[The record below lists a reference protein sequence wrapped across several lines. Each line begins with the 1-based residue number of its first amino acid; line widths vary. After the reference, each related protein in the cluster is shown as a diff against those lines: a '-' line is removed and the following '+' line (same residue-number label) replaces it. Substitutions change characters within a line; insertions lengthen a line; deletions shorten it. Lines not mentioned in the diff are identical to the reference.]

1 MSAPCK
7 KLFLPL
13 LLAIFS
19 SIPCLHAAALRWVHL
34 GTIEAG
40 LVNMAIDGK
49 IAYRNMPPGKSTSWG
64 NVPAGLRRFQI
75 GSEKNP
81 GASFELEVTKDQ
93 KVVIVSVSDKNGD
106 IQSRTVVLDAPEGEG
121 FVLNALHNSMMGL
134 PETENKVIFGKGF
147 RIPIGKVKTTVEFS
161 DGEGLKGALDFI
173 RMGDPPKSPYLAIL
187 SSDDEGK
194 TQLSVLRGHDSL
206 FEIGDELIEIPN
218 ELVASVR
225 IISERTV
232 LGGGAFDHSLIN
244 WEQVESQ
251 IFWLN
256 LMIGRDPCRL
266 EIGGFPAMRRMP
278 SGRGSGFVKWPTGG
292 WETTVVVEA
301 TNEKLDTSN
310 FTLSLKSSIGLISS
324 GGGKY
329 PARLMA
335 LEGRTRNKNP
345 ETAKPQIRFVNALP
359 VGVMRCVIPHDPE
372 KLILT
377 IKPGEITE
385 AVALE
390 KGGFPGASLDLS
402 LDKLKNQ
409 KFSNLPPMPSIPSGD
424 WVVIIHLDQESFT
437 APVLTWVEM
446 DKGSITTPGAKGGE
460 E

>member
-7 KLFLPL
+7 KIYLPL
-13 LLAIFS
+13 LLVIFS
-19 SIPCLHAAALRWVHL
+19 STSALHAAALRWVHL

-64 NVPAGLRRFQI
+64 YVPAGLRSFQI

-81 GASFELEVTKDQ
+81 GASFELEVTKEQ

-106 IQSRTVVLDAPEGEG
+106 IQSRTVILDAPEGEG
-121 FVLNALHNSMMGL
+121 FILNALHGSMVSL

-147 RIPIGKVKTTVEFS
+147 RIPITKVKTTVEFS
-161 DGEGLKGALDFI
+161 DGDGLKGGLDFI
-173 RMGDPPKSPYLAIL
+173 RMGDAPKSSYLAIL
-187 SSDDEGK
+187 SSDEVGK
-194 TQLSVLRGHDSL
+194 TQLSVLRDHDSL
-206 FEIGDELIEIPN
+206 FEISDERIEIPN

-225 IISERTV
+225 IVSERTV
-232 LGGGAFDHSLIN
+232 LGGGAFDPLLIN
-244 WEQVESQ
+244 WEEVESQ

-292 WETTVVVEA
+292 WETAVVVEA
-301 TNEKLDTSN
+301 TSEKLDTSN
-310 FTLSLKSSIGLISS
+310 FSLSPKSSIGLISF

-329 PARLMA
+329 PARLMT
-335 LEGRTRNKNP
+335 LEGRSREKSP

-359 VGVMRCVIPHDPE
+359 VGVMGCVIPHDP
-372 KLILT
+372 KPLILT
-377 IKPGEITE
+377 MEPGETTE
-385 AVALE
+385 AIQLE
-390 KGGFPGASLDLS
+390 KGGFPGAALELS
-402 LDKLKNQ
+402 LDKLKTQ
-409 KFSNLPPMPSIPSGD
+409 KVSNIPPMPSIPSGD
-424 WVVIIHLDQESFT
+424 WVVIIHLDQESFS

-446 DKGSITTPGAKGGE
+446 DKGAITAPGSTEGE

>member
-1 MSAPCK
+1 MSALCK
-7 KLFLPL
+7 KICLPL
-13 LLAIFS
+13 LLVIFS
-19 SIPCLHAAALRWVHL
+19 GTSSLHAAALRWVHL

-49 IAYRNMPPGKSTSWG
+49 VAYRNMPPGKSTSWG

-81 GASFELEVTKDQ
+81 GASFELEITKDQ

-106 IQSRTVVLDAPEGEG
+106 IQSRTVVFDAPEGEG
-121 FVLNALHNSMMGL
+121 YVLNALHNSMMGL
-134 PETENKVIFGKGF
+134 PESENKVIFGKGF
-147 RIPIGKVKTTVEFS
+147 RIPITKVKTTVEFS
-161 DGEGLKGALDFI
+161 DGEGLKGGLGFV
-173 RMGDPPKSPYLAIL
+173 RMGDAPKSSYLAIL
-187 SSDDEGK
+187 SSDDDGNP
-194 TQLSVLRGHDSL
+194 QLSVLRDHDSL
-206 FEIGDELIEIPN
+206 FETSDELIEIPN

-225 IISERTV
+225 IVSQRAV
-232 LGGGAFDHSLIN
+232 LGGGAFDPSLIN

-292 WETTVVVEA
+292 WETAVVVES

-310 FTLSLKSSIGLISS
+310 FSLSPKSSIGLISS

-329 PARLMA
+329 PARLMV
-335 LEGRTRNKNP
+335 LEGRSREKST

-359 VGVMRCVIPHDPE
+359 VGVIRCVMPQDP
-372 KLILT
+372 KALVLT
-377 IKPGEITE
+377 MEPGEISE
-385 AVALE
+385 AVQLGE
-390 KGGFPGASLDLS
+390 GGFPGASLDLS
-402 LDKLKNQ
+402 LDKVKNQ
-409 KFSNLPPMPSIPSGD
+409 KVSNIPPMPSIPSGD

-446 DKGSITTPGAKGGE
+446 VKGAITTPGSNGGE